1 MQGSPD
7 NPLVSRHLERASTPA
22 PSSKTSALPAR
33 SRPQVTL
40 DDVLSRRVLILAGKG
55 GVGKSV
61 LAAALGWMGAR
72 EGKRILLVEM
82 DTVETLPGL
91 LGSPGGPTYTEI
103 PLAPNLSCLHVDG
116 RSGLEEYLQLVLK
129 SRRLAGRI
137 FRSPLYQYFVNVAP
151 GLKELMAVG
160 KIWDLEHQTL
170 PGTGRPRYD
179 LFIVDMPATGHAVS
193 YLRMPMAAVSTL
205 KRGFVHREAQKVAD
219 LLQDPRKTSFNI
231 VTLPSEMPVTE
242 ALELYEK
249 ARFELR
255 MPIGCLFVNQVV
267 PPFYSGESL
276 ERFNRWKAHVEAEIV
291 SAKSALPRTVLSEK
305 ELLACAESWRK
316 RRELQ
321 EGYLERMRKV
331 FPNQILHLPWLP
343 GMENPRLLVERLAQ
357 CLAAEA
363 RQTRRAEET

>member
-1 MQGSPD
+1 M
-7 NPLVSRHLERASTPA
+7 
-22 PSSKTSALPAR
+22 
-33 SRPQVTL
+33 TL
-40 DDVLSRRVLILAGKG
+40 DDVLSRRILILAGKG

-82 DTVETLPGL
+82 DTVGTLPGL

-116 RSGLEEYLQLVLK
+116 RSGLEEYLQIVLK
-129 SRRLAGRI
+129 SKRLAGRI

-160 KIWDLEHQTL
+160 KIWDLEHKTL

-193 YLRMPMAAVSTL
+193 YLRMPMAAVQTL
-205 KRGFVHREAQKVAD
+205 KKGFVYREAQKVAD

-231 VTLPSEMPVTE
+231 VTLPSEMPVNE

-249 ARFELR
+249 GRFELR
-255 MPIGCLFVNQVV
+255 LPVGCLFVNQVA
-267 PPFYSGESL
+267 PPFFSGDSL
-276 ERFNRWKAHVEAEIV
+276 ERFFRWKAHVEAEAE
-291 SAKSALPRTVLSEK
+291 SPKSVLAGAVRSER

-321 EGYLERMRKV
+321 EGYLERMRKI
-331 FPNQILHLPWLP
+331 FPNQILHLPWIP
-343 GMENPRLLVERLAQ
+343 WVDNPRSLVERLAD
-357 CLAAEA
+357 CLAAA
-363 RQTRRAEET
+363 SPGRPHGKET

>member
-1 MQGSPD
+1 M
-7 NPLVSRHLERASTPA
+7 
-22 PSSKTSALPAR
+22 
-33 SRPQVTL
+33 TL

-61 LAAALGWMGAR
+61 VAATLGWMGAR

-82 DTVETLPGL
+82 DTVGTLPGL

-116 RSGLEEYLQLVLK
+116 RSGLEEYLQIVLK
-129 SRRLAGRI
+129 SRRLAARI

-170 PGTGRPRYD
+170 PGTTRPRYD

-193 YLRMPMAAVSTL
+193 YLRMPMAAVNTL

-231 VTLPSEMPVTE
+231 VTLPSEMPVNE
-242 ALELYEK
+242 AVELYEK
-249 ARFELR
+249 GRFELR
-255 MPIGCLFVNQVV
+255 MPIGCLFVNQVI
-267 PPFYSGESL
+267 PPFYSGEPL
-276 ERFNRWKAHVEAEIV
+276 DRFVRWKAHVEAEV
-291 SAKSALPRTVLSEK
+291 ASAKSSLPRTVQAEID
-305 ELLACAESWRK
+305 LLACADSWRK
-316 RRELQ
+316 RRQLQ
-321 EGYLERMRKV
+321 EGYLERIRRV

-343 GMENPRLLVERLAQ
+343 NIENPRLLVETLAQ
-357 CLAAEA
+357 SLTSQA
-363 RQTRRAEET
+363 RHAQRLEET

>member
-1 MQGSPD
+1 MQRSPSPD
-7 NPLVSRHLERASTPA
+7 PTFR
-22 PSSKTSALPAR
+22 PSAVPAR
-33 SRPQVTL
+33 TRPQVTL
-40 DDVLSRRVLILAGKG
+40 HDVLSRRVLILAGKG

-61 LAAALGWMGAR
+61 MAAALGWMGAR

-82 DTVETLPGL
+82 DTVGTLPGL
-91 LGSPGGPTYTEI
+91 LGHPGGATYTEL

-116 RSGLEEYLQLVLK
+116 RSGLEEYLQIVLK
-129 SRRLAGRI
+129 SRRLVTRI

-160 KIWDLEHQTL
+160 KIWDLEHQTI

-193 YLRMPMAAVSTL
+193 YLRMPMAAVNTL

-219 LLQDPRKTSFNI
+219 LLQDPQKTSFNI
-231 VTLPSEMPVTE
+231 VTLPSEMPVNE
-242 ALELYEK
+242 AFELYEK
-249 ARFELR
+249 GRFELR

-267 PPFYSGESL
+267 PPFFSGEAL
-276 ERFNRWKAHVEAEIV
+276 ERFSRWKANLEGELA
-291 SAKSALPRTVLSEK
+291 SAKSSLPRTVQSER
-305 ELLACAESWRK
+305 ELLACADSWRK

-321 EGYLERMRKV
+321 EGYLERMRRV

-343 GMENPRLLVERLAQ
+343 GIESPRLLVERLAQ
-357 CLAAEA
+357 SLASEA
-363 RQTRRAEET
+363 RQVLRTEER